1 MRNTITRSFVKN
13 LCTVTVYS
21 GGNLSEKKIYIPCG
35 YNDNSSAE
43 RYIRRNNLDIGGKLV
58 EVNSI
63 EKISS
68 LYGMEE
74 STFIKLARVV
84 VERSKDTRNAITKTV
99 ISNSAIMVCMTGIR
113 TIEEVYITYPTNMG
127 KKELAS
133 FIDTILP
140 DGYKFIELTDI
151 KKSEKLYALD
161 EETFIKNAK
170 PMSDHFHYMDE

>member
-13 LCTVTVYS
+13 LCTVTVYAN
-21 GGNLSEKKIYIPCG
+21 GELSEKKVYIPCG
-35 YNDNSSAE
+35 YNDNASAE

-58 EVNSI
+58 EVNCI

-74 STFIKLARVV
+74 STFIKLAKVV
-84 VERSKDTRNAITKTV
+84 DERSKDTRNSITKTI
-99 ISNSAIMVCMTGIR
+99 ISNSATMVCMSDKR
-113 TIEEVYITYPTNMG
+113 TIVEDNVTYPCNIG
-127 KKELAS
+127 KKELAA
-133 FIDTILP
+133 FISSVLP
-140 DGYKFIELTDI
+140 NGYKFIELTDF

-170 PMSDHFHYMDE
+170 QMRDHFHYIDE